1 MSDYT
6 TYTIVIPGNQFGD
19 YLSETMGGATGAGV
33 WRYGKG
39 YYTKW
44 QVKVLTQGTG
54 NLEAKRITKVRV
66 KEISLSDYEIDKRT
80 INRTKE
86 FYDQYHKAKGD
97 YPSWLEDLEAK

>member
-1 MSDYT
+1 MSGYT
-6 TYTIVIPGNQFGD
+6 TYTIVIPGNRFGD
-19 YLSETMGGATGAGV
+19 YLSETME
-33 WRYGKG
+33 G

-44 QVKVLTQGTG
+44 QVKVLTQGSG
-54 NLEAKRITKVRV
+54 NLKSKRITKVQV
-66 KEISLSDYEIDKRT
+66 KEISLADYEIDKRT